1 MLKFNKKDNNNY
13 EVIVEKSNK
22 HIGNIVLDVD
32 GEFYFCDLTA
42 KASYWSFNAL
52 KQIADML
59 DNLNKSVIPVK
70 EPELIV
76 EGWAKIKRYHCVKG
90 HIDFWSGDSSNHPD
104 NIYKRALNMNYT
116 VTYFRINDGKWINCS
131 DFGVSFMMHHVGQMK
146 DKFTAEEIYEHLKLE
161 K

>member
-1 MLKFNKKDNNNY
+1 MLKFNKKDNNTY

-59 DNLNKSVIPVK
+59 DHLNKSVISVK

-76 EGWAKIKRYHCVKG
+76 EGWFTFKRYYCVKG
-90 HIDFWSGDSSNHPD
+90 HIDFWSEESSSDSTT
-104 NIYKRALNMNYT
+104 K
-116 VTYFRINDGKWINCS
+116 FRVNDGNWINCN

-146 DKFTAEEIYEHLKLE
+146 NKFTAEEIYEHLKPE